1 MIMFWN
7 STTKVSKY
15 LQLRSSISA
24 LSDCAWV
31 VIGGAGNLSSDS
43 ATLIHVVRPALN
55 IDLSKIKWSITEPVV
70 DTTETWV
77 INSDIPLNSGLTFSA
92 TANFTSNEEKFTE
105 FSISYN

>member
-24 LSDCAWV
+24 LSDYAWV
-31 VIGGAGNLSSDS
+31 VIGGGGNLSSDS

-55 IDLSKIKWSITEPVV
+55 LDMSKIQYTLVS
-70 DTTETWV
+70 
-77 INSDIPLNSGLTFSA
+77 
-92 TANFTSNEEKFTE
+92 
-105 FSISYN
+105 